1 MLEEVRRAVGAGQ
14 LEPAAGVDPDADG
27 GHPRGG
33 RVGLRDDAEAR
44 GERGD
49 ARVGEAEEGGVVGVA
64 GHRRGVAEEAV
75 GGRGRGAG
83 VEEAVEVGQGE
94 PALRSHDGGGRHVLD
109 GFPQPCSRRRP
120 PPPPRRRGFGFL
132 LPIILAAGEGGK
144 GRKASGGKYQSLDGF
159 RRNGVSFKK
168 KNKIKSNNKRSRVE
182 NRVCALLLWFGK
194 AVFKQ
199 RIVDSS

>member
-1 MLEEVRRAVGAGQ
+1 VLEEVRRAVGAGQ

-94 PALRSHDGGGRHVLD
+94 PALRSHDGGGRHVLA
-109 GFPQPCSRRRP
+109 P
-120 PPPPRRRGFGFL
+120 PPAAAAEEEGGLGFSSRLFLRRGKG
-132 LPIILAAGEGGK
+132 AKGGK
-144 GRKASGGKYQSLDGF
+144 LAEENIK
-159 RRNGVSFKK
+159 VSMGLEGTEFLFLK
-168 KNKIKSNNKRSRVE
+168 KIK
-182 NRVCALLLWFGK
+182 
-194 AVFKQ
+194 
-199 RIVDSS
+199 

>member
-109 GFPQPCSRRRP
+109 GFPQPCSRRR
-120 PPPPRRRGFGFL
+120 RGGGGLGFSSRLFLRRGKG
-132 LPIILAAGEGGK
+132 AKGGK
-144 GRKASGGKYQSLDGF
+144 LAEENIK
-159 RRNGVSFKK
+159 VSMGLEGTEFLFK